1 MSFKQLPE
9 IADLGE
15 TIPMK
20 NHFARLIQPLLKPL
34 LAIALVVML
43 VFSQG
48 GDALAATRGGGRMG
62 GGSFRSA
69 PSRSYSAPRPAGGGY
84 GYGGGYY
91 GGGGGSFFLLP
102 FLLGGGGG
110 GLFTLLILGSIAT
123 FLFQSFRQASGGED
137 ISLASPQVSVTKLQ
151 VGLLADARGLQAD
164 LDRIALKANTSTN
177 AGLTQ
182 ILQETT
188 LSLLRH
194 PEYWVYA
201 GSQSKLAKLDS
212 AEIEFNRLSLTERS
226 KVSGETLSNTSGQ
239 LKQKESSAIAVST
252 PGDLDVQQNEF
263 IVVTL
268 IVGSQGKLD
277 LPKITSAEDVRR
289 ALSQLGAVSSDR
301 LLALEV
307 LWTPQANGDV
317 LTRDDMITDYPSL
330 HMV

>member
-1 MSFKQLPE
+1 
-9 IADLGE
+9 
-15 TIPMK
+15 MK
-20 NHFARLIQPLLKPL
+20 NHFARLIQPLLKPF
-34 LAIALVVML
+34 LAVALVVML

-48 GDALAATRGGGRMG
+48 GDALAASRGGGRMG

-69 PSRSYSAPRPAGGGY
+69 PSRSYSAPRPSGGGY
-84 GYGGGYY
+84 GQGGYGGGYY
-91 GGGGGSFFLLP
+91 GGGGGSSFFLLP
-102 FLLGGGGG
+102 LLLGGGGG

-123 FLFQSFRQASGGED
+123 FLFKSFRDANGGEGV
-137 ISLASPQVSVTKLQ
+137 SLASPQVSVTKLQ

-164 LDRIALKANTSTN
+164 LDRIALKANTNTN

-201 GSQSKLAKLDS
+201 GTQSKLAKLDS

-252 PGDLDVQQNEF
+252 PGDLDVQQNEY

>member
-1 MSFKQLPE
+1 
-9 IADLGE
+9 
-15 TIPMK
+15 MK
-20 NHFARLIQPLLKPL
+20 NHFARLIQPFLKPF
-34 LAIALVVML
+34 LAVALVVML

-48 GDALAATRGGGRMG
+48 GDALAASRGGGRMG

-69 PSRSYSAPRPAGGGY
+69 PSRSYSAPRASGGY
-84 GYGGGYY
+84 GQGYGGGYY

-102 FLLGGGGG
+102 LLLGGGGG

-123 FLFQSFRQASGGED
+123 FLFQSFRQTKGGEG
-137 ISLASPQVSVTKLQ
+137 ISLANPQVSVTKLQ
-151 VGLLADARGLQAD
+151 VGLLADARGLQSD
-164 LDRIALKANTSTN
+164 LDRIALKANTNTN

-201 GSQSKLAKLDS
+201 GSQSKLAKMES

-252 PGDLDVQQNEF
+252 PGDLDVQQNEY

-277 LPKITSAEDVRR
+277 LPQITSAEDVRR

-307 LWTPQANGDV
+307 MWTPQANGDV

>member
-1 MSFKQLPE
+1 
-9 IADLGE
+9 
-15 TIPMK
+15 MK

-34 LAIALVVML
+34 LAVALVVML

-48 GDALAATRGGGRMG
+48 GDALAASRGGGRMG

-69 PSRSYSAPRPAGGGY
+69 PSRSYSAPRPSGG

-102 FLLGGGGG
+102 LLLGGGGG

-123 FLFQSFRQASGGED
+123 FLFKSFREANGGQD

-164 LDRIALKANTSTN
+164 LDRIALKANTNTN

-252 PGDLDVQQNEF
+252 PGDLDVQQNEY

>member
-1 MSFKQLPE
+1 
-9 IADLGE
+9 
-15 TIPMK
+15 MK

>member
-1 MSFKQLPE
+1 
-9 IADLGE
+9 
-15 TIPMK
+15 MK
-20 NHFARLIQPLLKPL
+20 NHFARLIQPLLKPF
-34 LAIALVVML
+34 LAVALVVML

-48 GDALAATRGGGRMG
+48 GDALAASRGGGRMG

-69 PSRSYSAPRPAGGGY
+69 PSRSYSAPRPSGGGY
-84 GYGGGYY
+84 GQGGYGGGYY
-91 GGGGGSFFLLP
+91 GGGGGGSFFLLP
-102 FLLGGGGG
+102 LLLGGGGG

-123 FLFQSFRQASGGED
+123 FLFKSFRDANGGEGV
-137 ISLASPQVSVTKLQ
+137 SLASPQVSVTKLQ

-164 LDRIALKANTSTN
+164 LDRIALKANTNTN

-201 GSQSKLAKLDS
+201 GSQSKLAKMDS

-252 PGDLDVQQNEF
+252 PGDLDVQQNEY

-277 LPKITSAEDVRR
+277 LPKIQSAEDVRR

-330 HMV
+330 HLV

>member
-1 MSFKQLPE
+1 
-9 IADLGE
+9 
-15 TIPMK
+15 MK
-20 NHFARLIQPLLKPL
+20 NRFTRWLQPLLKPFMAFF
-34 LAIALVVML
+34 LAAVL
-43 VFSQG
+43 VFSQVS
-48 GDALAATRGGGRMG
+48 DAQAAPSRGGGRIG

-69 PSRSYSAPRPAGGGY
+69 PSRSYSAPRPGGGY
-84 GYGGGYY
+84 GQGYGGGYY
-91 GGGGGSFFLLP
+91 GGGGGSFFLMPWML
-102 FLLGGGGG
+102 FGGGGS
-110 GLFTLLILGSIAT
+110 LFTLLIVMAIAS
-123 FLFQSFRQASGGED
+123 FLFQSFRQATSGED
-137 ISLASPQVSVTKLQ
+137 VGMGAASPQVSVTKLQ
-151 VGLLADARGLQAD
+151 VGLLAEARSLQTD
-164 LDRIALKANTSTN
+164 LDRIALKANTNNS
-177 AGLTQ
+177 AGLAQ
-182 ILQETT
+182 VLQEST

-201 GSQSKLAKLDS
+201 GTQSKQARMES
-212 AEIEFNRLSLTERS
+212 AEIEFNRLSLSERS

-252 PGDLDVQQNEF
+252 PGDLDVQQNEY

-277 LPKITSAEDVRR
+277 LPTITSAEDVRR

-317 LTRDDMITDYPSL
+317 LTRDDMLSDYPSL